1 MTPTINQKHMSLNK
15 AVISLVAVM
24 CTLQI
29 SAQEWRVITK
39 VNRHLSVVA
48 VDGTGDKSGE
58 VLYGMN
64 YDKVQKVP
72 LIYYDYE
79 ITNDMVFFYGLVPG
93 EPEKMKVGAVNMK
106 GETVIPFEYSGIEDN
121 DNGTY
126 LLVKDEKQGICS
138 DEGKIIVPVEYGS
151 IEIHGELF
159 VAKRGDSAALYNLEG
174 TLLEPFGPNEF
185 AFVEEFDELYA
196 VKENGKY
203 ILRLDEYTH
212 ILRDYNQVT
221 PTLFAK
227 TGEVSIR
234 DYFAFLADQREMSML
249 RDSDGKVVDPS
260 ILLPDTNFVEKKLLP
275 VYRNFL
281 TQFAIDNGSLFIN
294 HELKKSG
301 HEKYPIR
308 IPMAG
313 SKDMEYLL
321 DFPVTGIT
329 REQANLYTQWLTT
342 VYNEYYIDDYYGFF
356 VNCRLPTE
364 KEWTTVAE
372 AGLSE
377 EMRVNHVLDSVNK
390 EGCMLFIH
398 DGISNC
404 KTYDEYL
411 EKSRGG
417 GSVPIISMN
426 ADWNGVFQMFGNVS
440 EMTSEPGINKG
451 GSYMH
456 NAMNANTGV
465 VQKGEGPDLWLG
477 FRVVAEVML

>member
-58 VLYGMN
+58 ILYGMN

-72 LIYYDYE
+72 LIYHDYE

-121 DNGTY
+121 GNGTY
-126 LLVKDEKQGICS
+126 LLVKDEKQGVCAE
-138 DEGKIIVPVEYGS
+138 EGTIIVPVEFGS
-151 IEIHGELF
+151 IESTNDMFL
-159 VAKRGDSAALYNLEG
+159 AKNDEGTALYDVEG
-174 TLLEPFGPNEF
+174 TLLEPLGANEF
-185 AFVEEFDELYA
+185 AFIEDNSGAYA
-196 VKENGKY
+196 VKENGNF
-203 ILRLDEYTH
+203 IVRLDESMY

-234 DYFAFLADQREMSML
+234 DYFAFLADQRENSML
-249 RDSDGKVVDPS
+249 YDSDGKVVDPLT
-260 ILLPDTNFVEKKLLP
+260 LLPDTNFVEKKLLP

-281 TQFAIDNGSLFIN
+281 KQFAIDNGSSFIN
-294 HELKKSG
+294 HELKRSKN
-301 HEKYPIR
+301 EKYPIL
-308 IPMAG
+308 IPMVG

-329 REQANLYTQWLTT
+329 REQASLYTKWLTT
-342 VYNEYYIDDYYGFF
+342 VYNEYFFDGYNALF
-356 VNCRLPTE
+356 VNYRLPTE
-364 KEWTTVAE
+364 NEWTTVAE

-404 KTYDEYL
+404 KTYDEYI

-417 GSVPIISMN
+417 GSVQIISMN
-426 ADWNGVFQMFGNVS
+426 ADWNGVYQLFGNVS

-456 NAMNANTGV
+456 SAGNANTEVIQQGD
-465 VQKGEGPDLWLG
+465 GPELWLG